1 MGALKHISN
10 MTSESLL
17 GLGIPLLQHGHLDT
31 ALAFVLKEGLL
42 LAVLFFG
49 VAFAIAMV
57 QQTVGQRL
65 TKALGKT
72 SLETGAALAA
82 VAGAVTP
89 FCSCST
95 VPVLSG
101 MLQSRVRFGVCFTFL
116 IASPVINEGLLLVLL
131 RHQSSAQAILF
142 VVTAFALSVAFG
154 VAMDRFGMA
163 RFVKVFP
170 ESGVGGAVKV
180 SDGNPRQVRLAVRV
194 RFAARSAWVEFKTS
208 APYLAVGVLAGAAI
222 HGYVPHEALAQLQ
235 SSLPGWAL
243 VLAMALIGVPFY
255 VSPAMVVP
263 IAVALLD
270 KGLGIGPLAAFLVS
284 AAGTS
289 IPEMILLVRLFR
301 APLVAWHV
309 VAIVVCATVIGLVLD
324 VASRL
329 L

>member
-1 MGALKHISN
+1 MVSA
-10 MTSESLL
+10 
-17 GLGIPLLQHGHLDT
+17 LDT
-31 ALAFVLKEGLL
+31 ALGFVLREGLL

-57 QQTVGQRL
+57 QQSFGQRL
-65 TKALGKT
+65 TNALGKT
-72 SLETGAALAA
+72 SLETGSALAA
-82 VAGAVTP
+82 IAGAVTP

-101 MLQSRVRFGVCFTFL
+101 MLQARVRFGVCFTFL
-116 IASPVINEGLLLVLL
+116 IASPVINEGVLLVLL

-142 VVTAFALSVAFG
+142 VTTAFALSVAFG
-154 VAMDRFGMA
+154 VALDRIGMA
-163 RFVKVFP
+163 RFVKVLP
-170 ESGVGGAVKV
+170 DAGVGGAVNV
-180 SDGNPRQVRLAVRV
+180 AGGTAIRV
-194 RFAARSAWVEFKTS
+194 PLRAKARFAARSAWAEFKTS

-222 HGYVPHEALAQLQ
+222 YGYVPHEALTQLQ
-235 SSLPGWAL
+235 ASLPRWAL

-270 KGLGIGPLAAFLVS
+270 KGLGIGPVAAFLVS

-301 APLVAWHV
+301 APLVVWHV
-309 VAIVVCATVIGLVLD
+309 VAIVVSATVIGLVLE